1 MPTPPTETTH
11 PRPKPVTTAEA
22 ITQAR
27 ADAEAFFGSETYAI
41 KAANADRLMAWGA
54 EDPNIVVPALFQGLL
69 DVTAAENCS
78 PEIEAEIFG
87 DLETRPARPT
97 VARWLEDK
105 YGLITTSSVKK
116 LQRRFNEDALSQ
128 ARRIEAEQDP
138 TEEGAAPCLNP
149 LLVLA
154 SDLVGEAE
162 RGNKVPAGASKGL
175 GYLLSEQCHSDND
188 LAIGRQAWNAL
199 YDHHKNTELV
209 EQKADR

>member
-87 DLETRPARPT
+87 NLETRPARPT

-105 YGLITTSSVKK
+105 YGLITTSSH
-116 LQRRFNEDALSQ
+116 
-128 ARRIEAEQDP
+128 
-138 TEEGAAPCLNP
+138 
-149 LLVLA
+149 
-154 SDLVGEAE
+154 
-162 RGNKVPAGASKGL
+162 RGRTGP
-175 GYLLSEQCHSDND
+175 H
-188 LAIGRQAWNAL
+188 
-199 YDHHKNTELV
+199 
-209 EQKADR
+209 